1 METIILLGKI
11 GLAFYLTM
19 HDIQSDLVSEA
30 VRKVIKN
37 LLLTLKDEQTE
48 KPPKRLTRI
57 SHLQP

>member
-1 METIILLGKI
+1 MLGKI